1 MKGKGSLVSLN
12 TTAETSACES
22 TEMSTQATPSC
33 TSLQETPTDT
43 MGEPCDS
50 TTEQTSVEQMDME
63 PSSCSEKCVCTFYL
77 EGKCRF
83 GEDCFNL
90 HPEGV
95 AVGEKKG
102 SPKEERK
109 KKNGKRKKT
118 HLKTDEKEEP
128 GKKPSMKTAGDVRK
142 RIQWDSDLRKEYF
155 VVGYL
160 DRFAGVV
167 EKPFTAFTWEHLAT
181 VDIDQLAIPQHRIQY
196 FKYRGVK
203 VWDKNERLD
212 NVFGSTGSNVT
223 IQDVMQEVDEEF
235 ERKRQTYD
243 SDDSDSDDEDIVICT
258 GDTSAVK
265 EAVQTQQQEYD
276 QLRAS
281 HFLCIRLYNEEV
293 TNIALEVQEKIIEQ
307 EPVLRSCA
315 MPTELLHVT
324 LAMIRIDG
332 PEAMTKLIELLQD
345 LRPRLQELVAE
356 QEKNQI
362 LAKGLS
368 TFGARVLYCK
378 LQVPEAFSSIVEMLH
393 QSLEKIEG
401 VIITNH
407 FDFVPHMTLMKVNR
421 VIARER
427 RSKYLN
433 SILYSDYIDKEFGLI
448 PINNINLCIID
459 DRRGYDGFYLTC
471 EKIQL

>member
-1 MKGKGSLVSLN
+1 M
-12 TTAETSACES
+12 S
-22 TEMSTQATPSC
+22 TEVTSSC
-33 TSLQETPTDT
+33 VSAQQNVIDPVEGAPTDSSLEIAFADQMT
-43 MGEPCDS
+43 MESASAGEK
-50 TTEQTSVEQMDME
+50 SV
-63 PSSCSEKCVCTFYL
+63 CAFYL

-83 GEDCFNL
+83 GENCFNL
-90 HPEGV
+90 HPEDV
-95 AVGEKKG
+95 SIEETKG
-102 SPKEERK
+102 STKGEWK
-109 KKNGKRKKT
+109 KKSDKRRKPR
-118 HLKTDEKEEP
+118 LKSEEEEEEA

-142 RIQWDSDLRKEYF
+142 RIQWDCDLKKEHF

-160 DRFAGVV
+160 DRFVGVV

-181 VDIDQLAIPQHRIQY
+181 VSIDQLAIPQHRIQY
-196 FKYRGVK
+196 FKYRGTK

-223 IQDVMQEVDEEF
+223 IQEVMEQVDEEI
-235 ERKRQTYD
+235 ERKRLEYD

-258 GDTSAVK
+258 GNASAIK
-265 EAVQTQQQEYD
+265 EAVQNEKKEYD

-281 HFLCIRLYNEEV
+281 HFLCIRVYNNELM
-293 TNIALEVQEKIIEQ
+293 NIALEVQEKIIQQ

-315 MPTELLHVT
+315 MPFELFHVT
-324 LAMIRIDG
+324 LAMVRIDNPDAMSALIDLLQKLQ
-332 PEAMTKLIELLQD
+332 PELKELLRD
-345 LRPRLQELVAE
+345 
-356 QEKNQI
+356 EKQGQQI

-378 LQVPEAFSSIVEMLH
+378 LQVPEAFSKIVQMLH

-401 VIITNH
+401 VVITNH

-433 SILYSDYIDKEFGLI
+433 SSLYSDNIDREFGVI
-448 PINNINLCIID
+448 DMNNVHLCIID
-459 DRRGYDGFYLTC
+459 DKRGYDGFYLTC
-471 EKIQL
+471 QKIQL

>member
-1 MKGKGSLVSLN
+1 
-12 TTAETSACES
+12 
-22 TEMSTQATPSC
+22 MSTQLTPSC
-33 TSLQETPTDT
+33 TSLQETPANSI
-43 MGEPCDS
+43 GEPCDS
-50 TTEQTSVEQMDME
+50 TTERTSVEQMDME
-63 PSSCSEKCVCTFYL
+63 PSSCSEKSVCTFYL

-95 AVGEKKG
+95 AVVEKKG

-118 HLKTDEKEEP
+118 HLKTEKKEEH

-160 DRFAGVV
+160 DRFTGVV
-167 EKPFTAFTWEHLAT
+167 EKPFTAFTWEHLAA
-181 VDIDQLAIPQHRIQY
+181 VDIDQFSIPQHRIQY

-203 VWDKNERLD
+203 VWDKNERVD

-223 IQDVMQEVDEEF
+223 IQNVMQEVDEEL

-243 SDDSDSDDEDIVICT
+243 SDDSDSDD
-258 GDTSAVK
+258 TSAVK
-265 EAVQTQQQEYD
+265 EAVQAQKQEYD
-276 QLRAS
+276 RLRAS
-281 HFLCIRLYNEEV
+281 HFLCIRVYNEELK
-293 TNIALEVQEKIIEQ
+293 NFALEVQEKIIEQ

-315 MPTELLHVT
+315 MPAELLHVT
-324 LAMIRIDG
+324 LALIRIDG
-332 PEAMTKLIELLQD
+332 PEGMSKLVGLLQD
-345 LRPRLQELVAE
+345 LRPKLQELVAE
-356 QEKNQI
+356 ETQSQI

-368 TFGARVLYCK
+368 TFIGARVLYCK

-401 VIITNH
+401 VVITDQR
-407 FDFVPHMTLMKVNR
+407 DFIPHMTLMKVNR

-427 RSKYLN
+427 GSEYIN
-433 SILYSDYIDKEFGLI
+433 SILYSDYVDREFGFI
-448 PINNINLCIID
+448 PINNINLCNTGD
-459 DRRGYDGFYLTC
+459 ERGHDGFYLTC

>member
-1 MKGKGSLVSLN
+1 M
-12 TTAETSACES
+12 S
-22 TEMSTQATPSC
+22 TEVTSSSA
-33 TSLQETPTDT
+33 SLQETAAGA
-43 MGEPCDS
+43 MGEPYDS
-50 TTEQTSVEQMDME
+50 ATEVTSSEQMAME
-63 PSSCSEKCVCTFYL
+63 PSSTTCSSEKSVCAFYL

-83 GEDCFNL
+83 GENCFNL
-90 HPEGV
+90 HPRGV
-95 AVGEKKG
+95 VMEEKKG

-109 KKNGKRKKT
+109 KKNGKKKKT
-118 HLKTDEKEEP
+118 RLERESEEEEH

-142 RIQWDSDLRKEYF
+142 RIQWDSDLRKEHF

-160 DRFAGVV
+160 DRFVGVV

-212 NVFGSTGSNVT
+212 NVFGSTGSNIT
-223 IQDVMQEVDEEF
+223 IQDVMLEVDEDVEG
-235 ERKRQTYD
+235 RRQTYD
-243 SDDSDSDDEDIVICT
+243 TDDSDSDDDGIVICT
-258 GDTSAVK
+258 GDTAAIK
-265 EAVQTQQQEYD
+265 EAVQAEKQEYD

-281 HFLCIRLYNEEV
+281 HFLCIRLYNEELK
-293 TNIALEVQEKIIEQ
+293 NIALEVQENIIEQ

-315 MPTELLHVT
+315 MPTELFHVT
-324 LAMIRIDG
+324 LAMIRIDD
-332 PEAMTKLIELLQD
+332 PEAMTELIELLQA
-345 LRPRLQELVAE
+345 LRPKLQELVAD
-356 QEKNQI
+356 QKQNQI
-362 LAKGLS
+362 FAKGLS

-378 LQVPEAFSSIVEMLH
+378 LEVPEAFSKMVEMLH
-393 QSLEKIEG
+393 RSLEEIDG
-401 VIITNH
+401 VVITNH
-407 FDFVPHMTLMKVNR
+407 FDFIPHMTLMKVNR

-433 SILYSDYIDKEFGLI
+433 SILYSDYIDKEFGFI

-471 EKIQL
+471 QKIQL